1 MLRKYWCELCDVVVE
16 GVIMVVVSVSHL
28 EEGPVDFHHL
38 ILEGPVRV
46 SEVPAGVLHLQ
57 FIIVVSFIS
66 SLAYICV
73 YLHCLGLHS
82 DSECCLARG
91 NKQGAWPQS

>member
-57 FIIVVSFIS
+57 FIIVMSFIS
-66 SLAYICV
+66 SLGYMYVFTSTVLVSIV
-73 YLHCLGLHS
+73 ILNVVWPEGT
-82 DSECCLARG
+82 
-91 NKQGAWPQS
+91 NKEPGP